1 MKDAL
6 LDNAKTSIEK
16 ALEFE
21 GMTTRQGLALMSL
34 FLDRVSRALPQALC
48 FEFGTYRG
56 RTSAIMA
63 QHMSPDSWL
72 HLVEKNRDYL
82 EFDRIRALTKA
93 TTWHQTSSEVFC
105 KENLDETV
113 GDKKIGYTH
122 HDASH
127 FFDNV
132 STEMTHV
139 ERHMIPG
146 SIMVLDDFNDSYS
159 QVRAAYY
166 HQRYVNN
173 FPFELLLVGFN
184 KAILVHQEL
193 FDEQERY
200 VLDGLLDELSELGV
214 DAMLCR
220 TDINRHSRNFFLKPR
235 LPDGDKLYGLKFW
248 GDKFYKPSVLALSTG
263 RR

>member
-1 MKDAL
+1 M
-6 LDNAKTSIEK
+6 NNIEK

-34 FLDRVSRALPQALC
+34 FLDRVSHVLPQALC

-56 RTSAIMA
+56 RTAAIMA

-72 HLVEKNRDYL
+72 HLVEPNKSYL
-82 EFDRIRALTKA
+82 EFDRIKALTKA
-93 TTWHQTSSEVFC
+93 STWHPSDSEVFC
-105 KENLDETV
+105 RDNLDETV
-113 GDKKIGYTH
+113 GDKKIGFTH

-132 STEMTHV
+132 TTEMIHV

-166 HQRYVNN
+166 HQRYANE

-214 DAMLCR
+214 DATLCR
-220 TDINRHSRNFFLKPR
+220 TDINRHSRNFFVKPR

-248 GDKFYKPSVLALSTG
+248 GDRFYKASALALSTVRKG
-263 RR
+263 PGF